1 MAIKRTCFIPTVLL
15 RCSRC
20 RFETRHALIDFK
32 NEPPGLALIYEC
44 QACGEVRRLFDLG
57 SLSESSPEHIEYAVK
72 EEKKDVAKEEEKKER
87 PIPID
92 RGPQIEQYPH

>member
-1 MAIKRTCFIPTVLL
+1 MATKRTCFIPTVLL

-20 RFETRHALIDFK
+20 RIETRHALIDFK

-44 QACGEVRRLFDLG
+44 QACGEVRRLFDIG
-57 SLSESSPEHIEYAVK
+57 SSSESSPERTEYAVK
-72 EEKKDVAKEEEKKER
+72 EEKKER
-87 PIPID
+87 PIPIE